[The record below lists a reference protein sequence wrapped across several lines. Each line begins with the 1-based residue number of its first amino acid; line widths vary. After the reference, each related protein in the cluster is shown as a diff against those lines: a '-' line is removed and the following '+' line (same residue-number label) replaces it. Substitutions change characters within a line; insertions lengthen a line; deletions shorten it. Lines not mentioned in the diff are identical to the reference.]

1 MRFKA
6 RAIAAGINS
15 AADELEKGV
24 NDNLRLFSLEGD
36 KYAPSRDSPNRRLA
50 LTRRFIRRRIRY
62 QQRRQTLTSTDPDHY
77 QVCLQRGVLSTFFF
91 DRLTLT
97 VCDVTTT
104 ESHDLL
110 SRTCQDARRRVNQ
123 LAAFPTILSGL
134 ARHLPDPGLFR
145 RGDL

>member
-1 MRFKA
+1 MRFQA

-36 KYAPSRDSPNRRLA
+36 KYVPSRCSPSRRLV
-50 LTRRFIRRRIRY
+50 LTRRFIRRRIQY
-62 QQRRQTLTSTDPDHY
+62 QKRRQTLTSTDPDHY
-77 QVCLQRGVLSTFFF
+77 QVCPQWCSVHRFFSRST
-91 DRLTLT
+91 DSPRLPYL
-97 VCDVTTT
+97 TT

-110 SRTCQDARRRVNQ
+110 SRTHQDACRRVHQ
-123 LAAFPTILSGL
+123 LAAFSTVLSRL
-134 ARHLPDPGLFR
+134 ARRLPDPGLFW